1 MTSMLKFLRTVQN
14 CTAPLSDGERL
25 VLWSLAIEADYNTGK
40 NSHPGNTRL
49 AQVTMRTP
57 QGVLY
62 IVRGL
67 LAKGLIEKTREG
79 HPSFKGQSAQAAWYR
94 ICLENPAFPNRSD
107 REGEETETMKAQT
120 FRVEKTMKA
129 EQADHESKCPPTMKA
144 ESADHESS
152 DFHSPLVSP
161 INPSLPSLP
170 EIRKADG
177 GKDSSEPSA
186 KEIQE
191 TEPDKFFGKHF
202 GRMGS
207 CDKKTRQQI
216 EGLAEREGEGHP
228 WELMNEVAYRF
239 QDRPQGLG
247 GLRDPWGFFLRE
259 APQRVG
265 DLKNETWWQ
274 ERYDPTEKARIA
286 AVIERQRQERVWQHA
301 DPEPEPELVLAP
313 GQLF

>member
-1 MTSMLKFLRTVQN
+1 MTSMLKFLRAVQN

-49 AQVTMRTP
+49 AQITRRTP

-94 ICLENPAFPNRSD
+94 ICLENPVFPDRSD
-107 REGEETETMKAQT
+107 HESEETETMKAQT
-120 FRVEKTMKA
+120 FTVEQIMKA
-129 EQADHESKCPPTMKA
+129 EQADHESKHPPTMKA

-191 TEPDKFFGKHF
+191 TESDKFFGKHHKTM
-202 GRMGS
+202 GR
-207 CDKKTRQQI
+207 CEKKTRRQI
-216 EGLAEREGEGHP
+216 EDLAEQEGKGHP
-228 WELMNEVAYRF
+228 WELMNEIAFRF
-239 QDRPQGLG
+239 QNRTRGLV
-247 GLRDPWGFFLRE
+247 GLRDTWGNFLTE
-259 APQRVG
+259 APQNIS
-265 DLKNETWWQ
+265 DLKQESWWQ
-274 ERYDPTEKARIA
+274 ESFDPEEKARIEK
-286 AVIERQRQERVWQHA
+286 VIERQRQERVWLHA